1 MLSRLRSAPAA
12 LAAWFRT
19 RPARGARILMFH
31 GTPRRDAGLLERQLA
46 WLRRRFRIVRLE
58 EVLDLGP
65 DCGPCVALTFDDGL
79 RSNVQVAYP
88 ILRKLGLPATFFVCP
103 GLIDRAAWLW
113 NHEARQ
119 RLRHAGEAAE
129 VVEWMKTLPS
139 RLRHEVEAR
148 LRQVTPGF
156 SPSRSQRAEFDLAT
170 WDELRA
176 LDPRIVSIGSHT
188 LTHPILPLSTPQEVE
203 AEVAE
208 SRARIEAE
216 LQRRVDAFAY
226 PNGDY
231 DETVRDCVRR
241 HYRIAVAVEEQ
252 PVTLPCDP
260 YLLPRVAAPKG
271 ALRLARKMGSDRSDP
286 ISL

>member
-1 MLSRLRSAPAA
+1 
-12 LAAWFRT
+12 
-19 RPARGARILMFH
+19 MFH

-58 EVLDLGP
+58 DVVGLGP
-65 DCGPCVALTFDDGL
+65 DCSPCVALTFDDGL
-79 RSNVQVAYP
+79 RNNVQVAYP
-88 ILRKLGLPATFFVCP
+88 ILKKLGLPATFFVCP

-148 LRQVTPGF
+148 LRQVTQAF
-156 SPSRSQRAEFDLAT
+156 SPSPSQRADFDLAT
-170 WDELRA
+170 WDELRS
-176 LDPRIVSIGSHT
+176 LDARIVSIGSHT
-188 LTHPILPLSTPQEVE
+188 LSHPILPMSPPQEIE

-216 LQRRVDAFAY
+216 LQRPVETFAY
-226 PNGDY
+226 PNGAY
-231 DETVRDCVRR
+231 DETVREYVRR
-241 HYRIAVAVEEQ
+241 HYRIAVSTEEGPLT
-252 PVTLPCDP
+252 PVCDP
-260 YLLPRVAAPKG
+260 HLLPRLSAPRSS
-271 ALRLARKMGSDRSDP
+271 LRLAKKVGSVP
-286 ISL
+286 IFS

>member
-1 MLSRLRSAPAA
+1 MY
-12 LAAWFRT
+12 
-19 RPARGARILMFH
+19 H

-46 WLRRRFRIVRLE
+46 WLRRRFRILRLE
-58 EVLDLGP
+58 DLVGLGP
-65 DCGPCVALTFDDGL
+65 DCSPCIALTFDDGL

-88 ILRKLGLPATFFVCP
+88 VLKKLGLPATFFVCP

-119 RLRHAGEAAE
+119 RLRYAGEAAE

-139 RLRHEVEAR
+139 RLRQEVEAR

-156 SPSRSQRAEFDLAT
+156 SPSRAERADFDLAT
-170 WDELRA
+170 WDELRS

-188 LTHPILPLSTPQEVE
+188 LTHPILPLSPPQELE

-208 SRARIEAE
+208 SRRRIEAE
-216 LQRRVDAFAY
+216 LQRPAELFAY
-226 PNGDY
+226 PNGAY

-241 HYRIAVAVEEQ
+241 HYRIAVAVEER
-252 PVTLPCDP
+252 PLTPASDP
-260 YLLPRVAAPKG
+260 YLLPRVSAPKG
-271 ALRLARKMGSDRSDP
+271 ALRLAKKIGTDPFSEGQKGSVP
-286 ISL
+286 IFS